1 MKVKKGLGLNQC
13 KMKRKKG
20 NKGWMYERMNAW
32 KDKWKEERKE
42 VCMNEWIKEWKEERK
57 EV

>member
-1 MKVKKGLGLNQC
+1 MDETMKGKNGVRINERMKVKKGLGLNQC

-32 KDKWKEERKE
+32 KDKWKEERK
-42 VCMNEWIKEWKEERK
+42 
-57 EV
+57 